1 MGAMLLLF
9 ATMVITIMRR
19 MPARLTATMGR
30 TILTEACS
38 LARGRGSVATTAVAI
53 MADGAA
59 TMVAVG
65 METMR
70 DSAASRDFVEKVED
84 GVAEANGMVVA
95 DSRVTRG
102 PVVAGASMV
111 VASSTVAAMAAGST
125 VVVDFTEAVDSM
137 AGAAGPTAEVTA
149 NRRGG
154 MRS

>member
-1 MGAMLLLF
+1 M
-9 ATMVITIMRR
+9 
-19 MPARLTATMGR
+19 
-30 TILTEACS
+30 
-38 LARGRGSVATTAVAI
+38 ARGRGSVATTAVAI

-65 METMR
+65 METMT
-70 DSAASRDFVEKVED
+70 DSAAERDFVVKVED

-102 PVVAGASMV
+102 SVVAGASMV
-111 VASSTVAAMAAGST
+111 VASAAVTASMVGASSTVAAMAAGST